1 MAIEADPNS
10 YVGSLLWLR
19 PTYGWGW
26 VRLDDPEQTI
36 DYSAINQGGDFGVRV
51 QSFFSLKGELRGL
64 VGRVE
69 QVAHQFND
77 QWIVCGE
84 MHAGTHD
91 FESRL
96 CLRWDLD
103 IGLGLRDAEWPEI
116 APGGPII
123 HGSGIL
129 ALSSDHID
137 WYYKAKGWAAR
148 SAAAQQ
154 HAPDAAQR

>member
-26 VRLDDPEQTI
+26 VRLDDPEHAI
-36 DYSAINQGGDFGVRV
+36 DYSAINQGSDFGVRV
-51 QSFFSLKGELRGL
+51 QSFFSFKGELRGL

-69 QVAHQFND
+69 QVGHQFND

-84 MHAGTHD
+84 MHSGTHD
-91 FESRL
+91 FDSRL

-103 IGLGLRDAEWPEI
+103 IGLSVRDAEWPEI

-137 WYYKAKGWAAR
+137 R
-148 SAAAQQ
+148 
-154 HAPDAAQR
+154 

>member
-1 MAIEADPNS
+1 MAIEADPKS

-36 DYSAINQGGDFGVRV
+36 DYSAIYRGDFGVRV
-51 QSFFSLKGELRGL
+51 QSFFFFKGELRGL

-69 QVAHQFND
+69 QVGHQFND

-91 FESRL
+91 FDNRL

-103 IGLGLRDAEWPEI
+103 IGIGVPYGEWPEI

-148 SAAAQQ
+148 PAAG
-154 HAPDAAQR
+154 